1 MSWQKNESDVE
12 NRDPN
17 YNRLVD
23 GSGSDVE
30 MEEKM
35 PESKISSRGSS
46 EEENSNVEDAFRN
59 PKSGHQKSKKS
70 RRCNSRVP
78 SSSRYLR
85 AKQRI
90 LFHVRSNSSSF
101 GGFHPSGSRRLD
113 LRGGTT
119 AIGIKLRTCAI
130 LATDGN
136 ETVDDVIVGESTNNE
151 GFHN

>member
-1 MSWQKNESDVE
+1 MVNTKKQRVLASVEDSRQFLMNDLNPSSSSYIKVQQKKRKFVSSIEKDVDEITRSFINSSPRNTSSGLRLRNRFCSEYRNWKRIMSWQKNESDVE

-59 PKSGHQKSKKS
+59 PKSGHQK
-70 RRCNSRVP
+70 R
-78 SSSRYLR
+78 
-85 AKQRI
+85 
-90 LFHVRSNSSSF
+90 
-101 GGFHPSGSRRLD
+101 
-113 LRGGTT
+113 
-119 AIGIKLRTCAI
+119 
-130 LATDGN
+130 
-136 ETVDDVIVGESTNNE
+136 
-151 GFHN
+151 